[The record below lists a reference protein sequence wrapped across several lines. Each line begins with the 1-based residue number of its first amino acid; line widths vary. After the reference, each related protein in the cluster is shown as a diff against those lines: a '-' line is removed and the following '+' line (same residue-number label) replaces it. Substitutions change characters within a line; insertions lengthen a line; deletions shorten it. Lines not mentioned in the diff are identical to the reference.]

1 MSAGDATAGFGGMD
15 EDERRLERGK
25 ELEGYAFTF
34 CKTAFLALLLQRYTL
49 LVSAAAASVLYVAAA
64 RNGVRE
70 WRCFVKPPWVV
81 IVFGLVVIGEGR
93 RLWRK

>member
-1 MSAGDATAGFGGMD
+1 MNDD
-15 EDERRLERGK
+15 EARLQRGK

-34 CKTAFLALLLQRYTL
+34 CKAAFLALILRRYTL
-49 LVSAAAASVLYVAAA
+49 LVCALAASALYVAAQ

-81 IVFGLVVIGEGR
+81 AVFGVVALSEVR
-93 RLWRK
+93 RLWAK

>member
-1 MSAGDATAGFGGMD
+1 MSAGDAAFGS
-15 EDERRLERGK
+15 DERRLERGK

-34 CKTAFLALLLQRYTL
+34 CKAAFLALLLQRYTL
-49 LVSAAAASVLYVAAA
+49 VVCASAAFILYIAAA
-64 RNGVRE
+64 QHGVRE

-81 IVFGLVVIGEGR
+81 VAFGVIAAAEAW

>member
-1 MSAGDATAGFGGMD
+1 MNGDDA
-15 EDERRLERGK
+15 RLERGK

-34 CKTAFLALLLQRYTL
+34 CKAAFLALLLQRYTL
-49 LVSAAAASVLYVAAA
+49 LVCSLAASGLYVAAA
-64 RNGVRE
+64 RHGVRE

-81 IVFGLVVIGEGR
+81 AAFGVIAAGEAW